1 MKQVVK
7 EDVIIHIITID
18 AILNL
23 SELLIFEL
31 SVSGNKEVLQ
41 ETKDMFSRLLEI
53 AKKYQLVG
61 LQVNTLLLQAQYEV
75 IDGNLETAFNLID
88 HAEAT
93 AQDQGLTLLVEK
105 VGNEKRNLEAEYEKW
120 QDLIQ
125 RNTSLQERLK
135 HLRIEEYLK
144 DAQEIV
150 HLRR

>member
-1 MKQVVK
+1 ME

-31 SVSGNKEVLQ
+31 SVSGSEELLQ
-41 ETKDMFSRLLEI
+41 EIKGMFSRLLEI

-61 LQVNTLLLQAQYEV
+61 LQVNTLLLQSQYEA

-88 HAEAT
+88 HAKVT
-93 AQDQGLTLLVEK
+93 AQDQRLTLLVEK
-105 VGNEKRNLEAEYEKW
+105 LGNEKRNLEAEYEKW
-120 QDLIQ
+120 QNLIQ
-125 RNTSLQERLK
+125 CNASLQERLE

-144 DAQEIV
+144 DTQEIV
-150 HLRR
+150 RLRR